1 VGIYLLLLIG
11 LGAAVWRSPGLFT
24 PGVQAEAQILEKLL
38 TRELRARPDDPRILS
53 GLALIYQEQKR
64 YGEAEAAYVK
74 VLKKEP
80 RNALVLNN
88 LAWMYATSR
97 DPNYFKPQK
106 ALTLAQAAAAL
117 KPDPTIWDTLAE
129 AYLANGRPELSLRI
143 MEEILAGDP
152 DNREYFEG
160 QRERFQREIEKK
172 KQEKENPKIAL

>member
-1 VGIYLLLLIG
+1 VLFRS

-24 PGVQAEAQILEKLL
+24 PGGPGEVQILEKLL

-53 GLALIYQEQKR
+53 ALGLIYQEQKR

-80 RNALVLNN
+80 RNTLVLNN
-88 LAWMYATSR
+88 LAWLYATSR
-97 DPNYFKPQK
+97 DPNYYKPQK
-106 ALTLAQAAAAL
+106 ALALAQAAAAL

-129 AYLANGRPELSLRI
+129 AYLANGRPDLALRI

-152 DNREYFEG
+152 ANREYFEG
-160 QRERFQREIEKK
+160 QRERCKRELEKK
-172 KQEKENPKIAL
+172 SPEQLGEKISI